1 MRGVWGRWRRA
12 LECQWYGG
20 GAWADALVPLGTL
33 FCAAGRW
40 RRQHC
45 HGTQGA
51 IPSIVVGNL
60 GVGGS
65 AKTPASLAIVQYLR
79 DRGWAPALV
88 SRGYGAHPPREP
100 YAVQLDDS
108 PDRAGDE
115 PLLLRQLAPVYLG
128 RRRLDA
134 IAAAALG
141 GHDVAVLDDGFQH
154 LALAPHLRLL
164 LLQGARPFGNG
175 RCLPAGPLR
184 EPASAVSYADAL
196 LYDGAAGETPWIT
209 DARQPVFGFAI
220 CPQSCTALGG
230 GGQTWPL
237 SSLRGV
243 RLHAV
248 TGIARPE
255 RFQAL
260 LESLGAQVVLHAFPD
275 HYRFRPEDLAAI
287 PRPLVMTAKDAVK
300 CRSFPDIRDCWV
312 VNIGMEI
319 EPGFWNWMDRH
330 LAAWREMHDH

>member
-1 MRGVWGRWRRA
+1 MTRVGARWRRA
-12 LECQWYGG
+12 LERQWYGG
-20 GAWADALVPLGTL
+20 GPWADVLIPFGTL

-40 RRQHC
+40 RRRYC
-45 HGTQGA
+45 HGSRGA

-60 GVGGS
+60 GVGGT
-65 AKTPASLAIVQYLR
+65 AKTPASLAIVRYLQ

-88 SRGYGAHPPREP
+88 SRGYGAHPPQEP
-100 YAVQLDDS
+100 YAVQPGDS

-134 IAAAALG
+134 IAAAARD

-164 LLQGARPFGNG
+164 LLQGAHPFGNG

-184 EPASAVSYADAL
+184 EPAGAIAHADAL
-196 LYDGAAGETPWIT
+196 LHDEAAGQTAWIA
-209 DARQPVFGFAI
+209 DARQPAFSFAI
-220 CPQSCTALGG
+220 RALSCTALGDG
-230 GGQTWPL
+230 SQAWPL
-237 SSLRGV
+237 SRLGGA
-243 RLHAV
+243 RLHAM

-260 LESLGAQVVLHAFPD
+260 LENLGAKVVLHAFPD

-300 CRSFPDIRDCWV
+300 CQSFHDVRDCWV

-319 EPGFWNWMDRH
+319 ETGFWNWMDGH
-330 LAAWREMHDH
+330 LAAWRGYT